1 MNDLAAARLGEIK
14 LVRLLKPMLFA
25 AAAALAVAP
34 FAMAQTP
41 LGYPTRPVRLIVPV
55 PPGGSTD
62 ALARIISVRLGE
74 SLGQQIVIDNR
85 AGAGG
90 NIAMGVAAK
99 STPDGHVLLIVSSNF
114 VVNPSLYAQVPYDP
128 VKDFAPITYIASAPS
143 LLVEHPSI
151 NAKTVKELVGLIKSS
166 SGKFNYA
173 SPGAG
178 SAQHLAGEL
187 FKLVAGVNVTHV
199 PFSGAGPAVIAVL
212 GGQVQLAF
220 ASLPAVLPHVT
231 AGTLRALAIT
241 SNKRSPAAP
250 DVPTFIEAGFPA
262 VESDHLQGMLAPAGT
277 PPAIVNRLNAEIVK
291 IINAPDVRKRLI
303 DLGFVPVG
311 NTPQEFTEI
320 IKFQVGKWSKIVK
333 DAGIRAE

>member
-1 MNDLAAARLGEIK
+1 MAIDLAGRRSALKIAVALAAA
-14 LVRLLKPMLFA
+14 LLPG
-25 AAAALAVAP
+25 AALAQSTTA
-34 FAMAQTP
+34 
-41 LGYPTRPVRLIVPV
+41 YPTRSIRLIVPV

-62 ALARIISVRLGE
+62 ALARIISVRLAE
-74 SLGQQIVIDNR
+74 NLGQQIVIDNR

-90 NIAMGVAAK
+90 NIAMGMAAK
-99 STPDGHVLLIVSSNF
+99 SAPDGHVLIIVSSNF

-128 VKDFAPITYIASAPS
+128 LKDFAPITYIASAPS
-143 LLVEHPSI
+143 LLVVHPSV
-151 NAKTVKELVGLIKSS
+151 NARTVKELAALIKSS
-166 SGKFNYA
+166 TGKFNYA
-173 SPGAG
+173 SPGSG

-187 FKLVAGVNVTHV
+187 FKLAAGVDVVHV

-220 ASLPAVLPHVT
+220 ASLPAVLPHAN
-231 AGTLRALAIT
+231 AGTLRTLAIT

-262 VESDHLQGMLAPAGT
+262 VESDHLQGILSPAGT
-277 PPAIVNRLNAEIVK
+277 PPAIVERLHLEIVK

-303 DLGFVPVG
+303 ELGFVPVG
-311 NTPQEFTEI
+311 NTPREFAEV

>member
-1 MNDLAAARLGEIK
+1 MANELADR
-14 LVRLLKPMLFA
+14 RRMLRFVFA
-25 AAAALAVAP
+25 LAAAALFPLSAS
-34 FAMAQTP
+34 AQTATA
-41 LGYPTRPVRLIVPV
+41 YPARPIRLIVPV

-62 ALARIISVRLGE
+62 ALARIISVRLAE

-99 STPDGHVLLIVSSNF
+99 STPDGHVLIIVSSNF

-128 VKDFAPITYIASAPS
+128 LKDFAPVTYIASAPS

-151 NAKTVKELVGLIKSS
+151 NAKTVKELVALIKSS
-166 SGKFNYA
+166 PGKFNYA
-173 SPGAG
+173 SPGSG

-187 FKLVAGVNVTHV
+187 FKLAAGVDVAHV

-220 ASLPAVLPHVT
+220 ASLPAVLPHAN
-231 AGTLRALAIT
+231 AGTLRTLAIT

-262 VESDHLQGMLAPAGT
+262 VESDHLQGILAPAGT
-277 PPAIVNRLNAEIVK
+277 PPAIVNRLNIEIVK

-311 NTPQEFTEI
+311 NTPQEFAEV

>member
-1 MNDLAAARLGEIK
+1 M
-14 LVRLLKPMLFA
+14 VRLLKPMLLVS
-25 AAAALAVAP
+25 AAALAVPLLAL
-34 FAMAQTP
+34 AQTP
-41 LGYPTRPVRLIVPV
+41 PAYPTRPIRLIVPV

-62 ALARIISVRLGE
+62 ALARIISVRLAE

-151 NAKTVKELVGLIKSS
+151 NARTVKELVALIKISQ
-166 SGKFNYA
+166 GKFNYA

-277 PPAIVNRLNAEIVK
+277 PPAIVNRLNAEIVR
-291 IINAPDVRKRLI
+291 IINTPDVRKRLI

-311 NTPQEFTEI
+311 NTPQEFAEV

>member
-1 MNDLAAARLGEIK
+1 
-14 LVRLLKPMLFA
+14 MLRFVFA
-25 AAAALAVAP
+25 LAAAALFPLSAS
-34 FAMAQTP
+34 AQTATA
-41 LGYPTRPVRLIVPV
+41 YPARPIRLIVPV

-62 ALARIISVRLGE
+62 ALARIISVRLAE

-99 STPDGHVLLIVSSNF
+99 STPDGHVLIIVSSNF

-128 VKDFAPITYIASAPS
+128 LKDFAPVTYIASAPS

-151 NAKTVKELVGLIKSS
+151 NAKTVKELVALIKSS
-166 SGKFNYA
+166 PGKFNYA
-173 SPGAG
+173 SPGSG

-187 FKLVAGVNVTHV
+187 FKLAAGVDVAHV

-220 ASLPAVLPHVT
+220 ASLPAVLPHAN
-231 AGTLRALAIT
+231 AGTLRTLAIT

-262 VESDHLQGMLAPAGT
+262 VESDHLQGILAPAGT
-277 PPAIVNRLNAEIVK
+277 PPAIVNRLNIEIVK

-311 NTPQEFTEI
+311 NTPQEFAEV

>member
-1 MNDLAAARLGEIK
+1 LANKFAHLVK
-14 LVRLLKPMLFA
+14 L
-25 AAAALAVAP
+25 ALACAVPAI
-34 FAMAQTP
+34 ASAQTADN
-41 LGYPTRPVRLIVPV
+41 YPSRPIRLIVPV

-74 SLGQQIVIDNR
+74 SLHQQIVIDNR

-128 VKDFAPITYIASAPS
+128 IKDFAPVTYIASAPS
-143 LLVEHPSI
+143 LLVEHPSV
-151 NAKTVKELVGLIKSS
+151 NAKTVKELVALIKSS
-166 SGKFNYA
+166 PGKFNYA

-187 FKLVAGVNVTHV
+187 FKLAAGVDVTHV

-220 ASLPAVLPHVT
+220 ASLPAVLPHAS
-231 AGTLRALAIT
+231 AGTLRTLAIT
-241 SNKRSPAAP
+241 STKRSPAAS

-262 VESDHLQGMLAPAGT
+262 VESDHLQGILAPAGT
-277 PPAIVNRLNAEIVK
+277 PTDIVARLNADIVN
-291 IINAPDVRKRLI
+291 IINTPDVRKRLI

-311 NTPQEFTEI
+311 NTPQEFAQV